1 MQIFKLHD
9 KKRGF
14 TLAEALIA
22 SVILVVTAIAFLDNL
37 IQCSNLTETVSL
49 KDIALNAARGKL
61 EEIAHSDLTQVMN
74 YNISPLNTFDVCVD
88 QPPVCLTPP
97 VGQAHAGS
105 VAVAQVGTT
114 NLFDVTITVNWQ
126 QRGRL
131 MSRTIRTTL
140 ISKG

>member
-61 EEIAHSDLTQVMN
+61 EEIAHSDLTQVMT
-74 YNISPLNTFDVCVD
+74 YNGQTY
-88 QPPVCLTPP
+88 PVTGLTAP
-97 VGQAHAGS
+97 VGQTNPLS
-105 VAVAQVGTT
+105 VAVTQVGTT
-114 NLFDVTITVNWQ
+114 NLFEITITVNWQ

-131 MSRTIRTTL
+131 MSRIIRTTL